1 MNLLNK
7 LKNIFCKDYSVEDNE
22 DGGKSY
28 EVNVQSGVREVS
40 SENG

>member
-1 MNLLNK
+1 MWGKIKK
-7 LKNIFCKDYSVEDNE
+7 LFNNNDIEVSENE

-28 EVNVQSGVREVS
+28 EVTVKSGVKEVS